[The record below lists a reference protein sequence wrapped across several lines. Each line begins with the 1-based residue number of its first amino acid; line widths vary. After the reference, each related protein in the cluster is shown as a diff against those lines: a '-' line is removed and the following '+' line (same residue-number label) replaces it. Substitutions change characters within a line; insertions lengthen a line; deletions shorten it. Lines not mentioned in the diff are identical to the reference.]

1 MYIFATKNYIYICIC
16 INVCKITQCCLVVE
30 NQESNIV
37 NNSFGS
43 TGSVLVSLNPYSTAK
58 VIGFIDM
65 PINRSKV
72 LSFFLATDMN

>member
-1 MYIFATKNYIYICIC
+1 MYIGM
-16 INVCKITQCCLVVE
+16 NVCKITQNYFVVE

-37 NNSFGS
+37 NDSFGS
-43 TGSVLVSLNPYSTAK
+43 TGSVLVSLNPYSTTK

-72 LSFFLATDMN
+72 LSFFFAIDMN